1 LAAHDGGEQPPA
13 LLLAAELC
21 DRQPAQHDRRYNG
34 HGRDGAADLL
44 EQLAQSHEAEAA
56 VADVLGPRDPAQS
69 RLGELAPPV
78 AIEALAAGL
87 DLLQVL
93 VRLAVG
99 EDLVGEVARRLL
111 LLGECEVHLSS
122 ASASPSACRDRTPR
136 SGRAA
141 PRSRRRRTSG

>member
-1 LAAHDGGEQPPA
+1 KGDGGE
-13 LLLAAELC
+13 
-21 DRQPAQHDRRYNG
+21 G
-34 HGRDGAADLL
+34 GAGLV

-56 VADVLGPRDPAQS
+56 AADVLGQRDPEQS
-69 RLGELAPPV
+69 RLGELAPRV
-78 AIEALAAGL
+78 AVEALAAGL

-99 EDLVGEVARRLL
+99 EDLVGEAARRLL